1 MKYIVVRKK
10 KPVQRT
16 IQEGFEIDLM
26 GAEKGIGGNHAD
38 ESLTGKDVKSED
50 IQTHK
55 EAEDLLNDEQVED
68 VFLAMPLSLVKPAE
82 TEETQDAK
90 EEQPWGIDA
99 VKATEHTY
107 DINDVKVAVLD
118 TGIDT
123 KHEAFKHIKF
133 NEDNLMDFTENEKGI
148 AGSADDK
155 SGHGTHVAGT
165 IFGGDIEGKRIGV
178 APGLNNILIGKVIGE
193 DGVSVDGLENAIQW
207 ALQNGADVISMSL
220 GFDYPGFA
228 NRVREALDLPEEV
241 ANSRALKAYR
251 GTIRLFD
258 KMSATIKTKADK
270 GKGAVI
276 ISASGNESLRRIDPA
291 YTIDV
296 APPASAEDFISVGAI
311 RRDRKIADF
320 SNTGCRV
327 CAPGVSIVSAAPG
340 GGLQSQSG
348 TSMATPHVAGVTA
361 LWLHKLA
368 QDWQRLDGK
377 RRPSGW
383 SQDIIAK
390 VTAFTDTNIEG
401 TRNDIGMGLVQ
412 APRL

>member
-10 KPVQRT
+10 KPSEIT

-26 GAEKGIGGNHAD
+26 GAEKGIGNRD
-38 ESLTGKDVKSED
+38 IEESLTGKDVSSED
-50 IQTHK
+50 IPSHK
-55 EAEDLLNDEQVED
+55 EAEDLMNDESVED
-68 VFLAMPLSLVKPAE
+68 VFLALPLSLVKPTETDEKSEAE
-82 TEETQDAK
+82 T
-90 EEQPWGIDA
+90 EQPWGIEA
-99 VKATEHTY
+99 VKATGHTY
-107 DINDVKVAVLD
+107 ALDDVKVAVLD

-123 KHEAFKHIKF
+123 THEAFKHIEF
-133 NEDNLMDFTENEKGI
+133 NKDNLMDFTTDEKGI

-165 IFGGDIEGKRIGV
+165 IFGGDVEGKRIGV
-178 APGLNNILIGKVIGE
+178 APGIKNVLIGKVIGK
-193 DGVSVDGLENAIQW
+193 DGVSVEGLENAIQW
-207 ALQNGADVISMSL
+207 ALRNNADIISMSL
-220 GFDYPGFA
+220 GFDYPAFSK
-228 NRVREALDLPEEV
+228 RVEAALGLPEEV

-258 KMSATIKTKADK
+258 KMSATIKAKAEK

-276 ISASGNESLRRIDPA
+276 ISASGNESLRRLNPT

-311 RRDRKIADF
+311 DKNRVVADF

-327 CAPGVSIVSAAPG
+327 CAPGVSIVSAALG

-361 LWLHKLA
+361 LWIHKLA

-377 RRPSGW
+377 RRPPGW
-383 SQDIIAK
+383 SQDVIAK
-390 VTAFTDTNIEG
+390 VTAFTDTNVEG
-401 TRNDIGMGLVQ
+401 TRNDIGMGLVR
-412 APRL
+412 APQL